1 MDELRIDKW
10 LWCVRLFKTRS
21 MATEACRAGKIKMNG
36 VPIKPSHE
44 AKVGNVYD
52 VSINQLH
59 KTVEVIGFPTNRVA
73 AKLVPEYL
81 NDLTPTEEYERIQMV
96 RQYGFEKRDRGA
108 GRPTKRERRDIE
120 EFKYK

>member
-1 MDELRIDKW
+1 MEEQRIDKW

-81 NDLTPTEEYERIQMV
+81 NDLTPTE
-96 RQYGFEKRDRGA
+96 
-108 GRPTKRERRDIE
+108 
-120 EFKYK
+120 